1 MSKEGLKWLGKNA
14 KLVPG
19 QGSHLI
25 QGNFWK
31 SNHWFLSKIR
41 KELGNISIRHP
52 DTMGPFVIYAEHIL

>member
-1 MSKEGLKWLGKNA
+1 MVGQWSA

-41 KELGNISIRHP
+41 KELGNISLRHP